1 MAKENKGRR
10 RKLPTIRETAASE
23 LERRGKPSWLK
34 RFLKAAFLPVG
45 AFFKWLAQPVELH
58 HSQAVPGGWTEA
70 WTKQRSMVPAYVR
83 NSFFEIRLVV
93 WPPFSTAMRLTTA
106 VIIFAIFFA
115 LLVALLDWVLTQIF
129 EEIILNKAENLRN
142 LF

>member
-1 MAKENKGRR
+1 MAKEPKARR
-10 RKLPTIRETAASE
+10 RKVQTVRERAASE
-23 LERRGKPSWLK
+23 LERRQKPSWLK
-34 RFLKAAFLPVG
+34 YFLNLAFSPIGTL
-45 AFFKWLAQPVELH
+45 FKWLAQPVELH
-58 HSQAVPGGWTEA
+58 RSESDASSWAGA
-70 WTKQRSMVPAYVR
+70 WSKQRSMVPAYVR
-83 NSFFEIRLVV
+83 QSVAEVRLVV
-93 WPPFSTAMRLTTA
+93 WPTFSTAMRLTTA